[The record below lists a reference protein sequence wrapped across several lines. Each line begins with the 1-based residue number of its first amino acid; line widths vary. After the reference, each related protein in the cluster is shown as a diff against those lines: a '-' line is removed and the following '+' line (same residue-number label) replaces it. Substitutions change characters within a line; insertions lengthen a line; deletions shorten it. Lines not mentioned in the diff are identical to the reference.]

1 MINQFSSL
9 IEFLAAVYV
18 TMCLDNSF
26 CQSFWTPN
34 YYTDIDDTLRLHHIE
49 ENDDF
54 YRFFSQKVKSI
65 YTNITLASRKRGF
78 YMLWICVFLLVLCGF
93 DLDEDYQLALI
104 PTFFIATVIYLC
116 NDWFFK
122 KWKNIIFLVS
132 VLFFCFLFFSQSDL
146 FSLHL
151 NLYLRTNV
159 YLKDYTSCLLLFLIL
174 FPVLHQ
180 LFLNWLYSSVFK
192 GYIKSKVNE
201 EYLIYTNAI
210 ISYKKGNKKLIHKDY
225 LEALF
230 SRFMES
236 DNKSKDLLVQDLI
249 DVLYSRLNKIVNPS
263 PNKLIVSF
271 CINKFHVWK
280 QVLFRFSRNKPET
293 FVSTYSYL
301 NYEEEYDRYCREKDI
316 NYIPLRSYC
325 KQKGLDIHQMITV
338 GRNRKK

>member
-1 MINQFSSL
+1 M
-9 IEFLAAVYV
+9 
-18 TMCLDNSF
+18 
-26 CQSFWTPN
+26 
-34 YYTDIDDTLRLHHIE
+34 
-49 ENDDF
+49 
-54 YRFFSQKVKSI
+54 
-65 YTNITLASRKRGF
+65 
-78 YMLWICVFLLVLCGF
+78 
-93 DLDEDYQLALI
+93 
-104 PTFFIATVIYLC
+104 
-116 NDWFFK
+116 
-122 KWKNIIFLVS
+122 
-132 VLFFCFLFFSQSDL
+132 
-146 FSLHL
+146 
-151 NLYLRTNV
+151 
-159 YLKDYTSCLLLFLIL
+159 
-174 FPVLHQ
+174 LHQ